1 MAQLPKFVD
10 VTRTFLPIDPN
21 AFPESLHT
29 SGREES
35 PEDKIPV
42 MAYKGYNFLPT
53 PYGYKSY
60 FGVNQAINIDAIGA
74 RVDAIFVYQNAAYEN
89 MLIALTDTGIW
100 TKLGSAVGAWTHEV
114 TVEADIDPTA
124 HYEWTF
130 VVIGEILYAYM
141 QGKTQY
147 YTFTH
152 SSTAVVVVAAVTPN
166 FLNMAA
172 QVGIFRAAGRLAFWD
187 TDNSI
192 GYSNIDD
199 FADFTP
205 SIETLAG
212 NVKFSDVQGR
222 IVTILPHGP
231 GFIIYSTKSII
242 YIAEDLAN
250 TFQWNPTT
258 ILSSTGV
265 AYPRN
270 VTVGSPDTTHFA
282 YTNAGLK
289 RISKAQEETIVPE
302 VTDYLKDS
310 QFPIYLKVI
319 QDRFLFLEMMDPS
332 YVTGT
337 IQRSDAVVPAVD
349 YTFPGSSYTLGAYE
363 IPDEPNAEC
372 YVWDGIN
379 NGTFTDMQPAMPG
392 DAHPT
397 SPNLRP
403 VWTCYLSRNGAPD
416 AGSIVWD
423 NTPCAT
429 VGPDGVEAN
438 MCPDGKTTAE
448 LTTNSTNKVAVTGA
462 QAYVDG
468 IWTMERFMQTQK
480 AIWKAE
486 DDAREAYL
494 TAITNR
500 ASIKTVVA
508 YAAAAV
514 NSPVTRA
521 ECTIGRYPSK
531 FSGAQFGY
539 SACSFWLTR
548 FCTEAMDLVRVKADN
563 VVGVDGLVLGGS
575 TYLGMTFPGSPAGVY
590 YQSIA
595 AITTYLNSIGF
606 TWGSYP
612 NSLPPPDEFDG
623 NLAIGTTLSGVNGN
637 VGWIIPIR
645 AQNVMHGFG
654 NSGLYQMT
662 AHWASPEGTQLLG
675 TNIQTNPPSYQP
687 TVAGRYK
694 NTSTMYAYNKG
705 IDVDIAPIPESPYCE
720 ITGWTY
726 TKANGTQGT
735 IAATTCAAAPSNPKG
750 APPRTTPLG
759 SGNEPGISEKDGSYC
774 GQPFE
779 GASVDAVT
787 VTWPTEVIT
796 IPGGTF
802 FLRSGSAAPVYPTI
816 EGALVYDLQL
826 KKWGKMRQRYKHLL
840 DYSPINSTSSGIV
853 DFAAFGI
860 LGGILTS
867 AGKIKLFDM
876 YPTDSY
882 ISYGKIGY
890 YRDGNTSPEEVRV
903 DFRTQCT
910 GYLKVETSLD
920 GHFLASE
927 LTKTQTYTAASSV
940 TLYGAY
946 PGRWANIEI
955 GGIFDI
961 NYLEYRGFKQGRR

>member
-1 MAQLPKFVD
+1 MAQLPKFID

-60 FGVNQAINIDAIGA
+60 FGVNQAINIDAIDA

-100 TKLGSAVGAWTHEV
+100 TKLGSAVGAWTNNV
-114 TVEADIDPTA
+114 AIASDIDPNV

-130 VVIGEILYAYM
+130 VVVGEVLYAYM
-141 QGKTQY
+141 QGKAQY

-152 SSTAVVVVAAVTPN
+152 SSTEVVVIAAVTPN

-231 GFIIYSTKSII
+231 GFIVYSTKSII

-258 ILSSTGV
+258 ILSSTGI

-270 VTVGSPDTTHFA
+270 VTAGSPDTTHFA

-310 QFPIYLKVI
+310 QFPIYLKVL
-319 QDRFLFLEMMDPS
+319 QDRFLFLELMDPS
-332 YVTGT
+332 YITGT
-337 IQRSDAVVPAVD
+337 VQRSDAVVPAVD
-349 YTFPGSSYTLGAYE
+349 YTFPGSSYTLDAYE

-379 NGTFTDMQPAMPG
+379 NGTFTDMQPATPA

-397 SPNLRP
+397 SPNIRP
-403 VWTCYLSRNGAPD
+403 VWTCYLSRNGVPD

-423 NTPCAT
+423 ATPVAT

-438 MCPDGKTTAE
+438 MCPNGKTTTE
-448 LTTNSTNKVAVTGA
+448 LTTDSTNKVAVTGA

-468 IWTMERFMQTQK
+468 IWTMERFMQTQE

-494 TAITNR
+494 TAIVNR
-500 ASIKTVVA
+500 ASIKTAVA

-514 NSPVTRA
+514 TNPVTRNEA
-521 ECTIGRYPSK
+521 TIGRYPSK

-539 SACSFWLTR
+539 STCSFWLTR

-563 VVGVDGLVLGGS
+563 VVGVDGEITGATLLGYITRSISLANIGD
-575 TYLGMTFPGSPAGVY
+575 GY
-590 YQSIA
+590 YYPTLEALIA
-595 AITTYLNSIGF
+595 AMTTGDNWEWDNITNRIDTDNP
-606 TWGSYP
+606 TT
-612 NSLPPPDEFDG
+612 
-623 NLAIGTTLSGVNGN
+623 IGTGANIGSVSVSTFTIKSIYGTGGGFITVIKEWQAPTGYIITNGT
-637 VGWIIPIR
+637 ISAIK
-645 AQNVMHGFG
+645 
-654 NSGLYQMT
+654 S
-662 AHWASPEGTQLLG
+662 SP
-675 TNIQTNPPSYQP
+675 
-687 TVAGRYK
+687 VAGRYI
-694 NTSTMYAYNKG
+694 NTSTMNAYNKG
-705 IDVDIAPIPESPYCE
+705 IDVDIAPIPESAYCE

-726 TKANGTQGT
+726 TKNDNTQGT
-735 IAATTCAAAPSNPKG
+735 IAVGACGAAAINPAG
-750 APPRTTPLG
+750 APTRTTPLG
-759 SGNEPGISEKDGSYC
+759 SGNEPGISGKDGSYC

-779 GASVDAVT
+779 GAIVDAVT
-787 VTWPTEVIT
+787 VTWPTEVVT

-802 FLRSGSAAPVYPTI
+802 FLRSGSPAPVYPTI

-867 AGKIKLFDM
+867 AGKIKLFDR

-903 DFRTQCT
+903 DFRELCT
-910 GYLKVETSLD
+910 GYVKVETSLD

-927 LTKTQTYTAASSV
+927 LTKTEAFTSVSSV

>member
-1 MAQLPKFVD
+1 MAQLPKFID
-10 VTRTFLPIDPN
+10 VTRTFLPVDPN

-60 FGVNQAINIDAIGA
+60 FGVGQAVNIDAIGA
-74 RVDAIFVYQNAAYEN
+74 RVDAVFVYQNAAYEN

-100 TKLGSAVGAWTHEV
+100 LKLGSTVGAWAQEV
-114 TVEADIDPTA
+114 AIEADIDPNV

-130 VVIGEILYAYM
+130 VVIGEVLYAYM
-141 QGKTQY
+141 QGKGQY

-152 SSTAVVVVAAVTPN
+152 SSTQVVVVTTVVPN

-212 NVKFSDVQGR
+212 NVKFNDIQGR
-222 IVTILPHGP
+222 IVTVLPHGP
-231 GFIIYSTKSII
+231 GFIVYSTKSIL
-242 YIAEDLAN
+242 YVAEDSTN
-250 TFQWNPTT
+250 TFQWNPSV

-270 VTVGSPDTTHFA
+270 VAVGSPDTTHFA

-289 RISKAQEETIVPE
+289 RIAKAQEETIVPE

-310 QFPIYLKVI
+310 QFPIYLKVL
-319 QDRFLFLEMMDPS
+319 QDRFLFLELMDPS

-337 IQRSDAVVPAVD
+337 VQRSDEVVPAMD
-349 YTFPGSSYTLGAYE
+349 YVFPGSSYTLGAYE
-363 IPDEPNAEC
+363 IPDDPNAEC

-379 NGTFTDMQPAMPG
+379 NGTFTDMQPAMPV

-397 SPNLRP
+397 TPNLRP

-416 AGSIVWD
+416 AGSITWD
-423 NTPCAT
+423 AQPCPT

-438 MCPDGKTTAE
+438 MHPSGKTTAQ
-448 LTTNSTNKVAVTGA
+448 LTTDSTNKVAVTGA
-462 QAYVDG
+462 AAYVDG
-468 IWTMERFMQTQK
+468 IWTMERFMQTQT
-480 AIWKAE
+480 AIWKWE
-486 DDAREAYL
+486 EEQREAYL
-494 TAITNR
+494 AAIVNR
-500 ASIKTVVA
+500 ARIASATASSLVDGTA
-508 YAAAAV
+508 
-514 NSPVTRA
+514 PVTRA
-521 ECTIGRYPSK
+521 ECTLGQYPTK
-531 FSGAQFGY
+531 FSEGQFGY
-539 SACSFWLTR
+539 STCSFWLTR
-548 FCTEAMDLVRVKADN
+548 FCTEAMDLIRVKAQG
-563 VVGVDGLVLGGS
+563 VVGVVVPATYTWLSDINFEPTLSHTTEAAARARVTDYTTANSPNDTQKWASSVYPGSIALTAGGS
-575 TYLGMTFPGSPAGVY
+575 VTATYHADGTISQDLLTITQAIDGVVRSVGGIRSSVVTSAGFNN
-590 YQSIA
+590 
-595 AITTYLNSIGF
+595 TT
-606 TWGSYP
+606 
-612 NSLPPPDEFDG
+612 
-623 NLAIGTTLSGVNGN
+623 
-637 VGWIIPIR
+637 
-645 AQNVMHGFG
+645 
-654 NSGLYQMT
+654 
-662 AHWASPEGTQLLG
+662 
-675 TNIQTNPPSYQP
+675 
-687 TVAGRYK
+687 
-694 NTSTMYAYNKG
+694 TMYAYNKG
-705 IDVDIAPIPESPYCE
+705 VDVDIAPIPESPYCE

-726 TKANGTQGT
+726 TKSNNTQGT
-735 IAATTCAAAPSNPKG
+735 IAAGVCAAAPINPAG
-750 APPRTTPLG
+750 APTRTTPLN
-759 SGNEPGISEKDGSYC
+759 SGNEPGISNADGGYC

-779 GASVDAVT
+779 GAIVDAVT
-787 VTWPTEVIT
+787 VTWPTETVT
-796 IPGGTF
+796 IPASTF
-802 FLRSGSAAPVYPTI
+802 FLRSGSPAPVYPTI

-853 DFAAFGI
+853 DFNAFGI

-867 AGKIKLFDM
+867 AGKIKLFDR

-882 ISYGKIGY
+882 ISYGKVGY
-890 YRDGNTSPEEVRV
+890 YRDGNTSPQEVRV
-903 DFRTQCT
+903 DFRELCT
-910 GYLKVETSLD
+910 GYVKVETSLN
-920 GHFLASE
+920 GRTLASE
-927 LTKTQTYTAASSV
+927 LTKEVRYTAADGV